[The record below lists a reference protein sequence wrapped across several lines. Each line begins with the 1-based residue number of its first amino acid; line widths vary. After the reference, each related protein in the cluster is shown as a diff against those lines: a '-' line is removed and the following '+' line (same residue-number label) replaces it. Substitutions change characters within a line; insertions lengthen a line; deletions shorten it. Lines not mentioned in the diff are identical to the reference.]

1 MFLMKN
7 YSEEGLINIGVGED
21 LSIKELAEMIKEI
34 TGYKGKIIFDV
45 SKPDGTPRKLMD
57 VTKLSTL
64 GWKASI
70 GLKEGI
76 ASVYK
81 EKFLNKIEW

>member
-1 MFLMKN
+1 
-7 YSEEGLINIGVGED
+7 
-21 LSIKELAEMIKEI
+21 
-34 TGYKGKIIFDV
+34 
-45 SKPDGTPRKLMD
+45 MD

-76 ASVYK
+76 VGVYK